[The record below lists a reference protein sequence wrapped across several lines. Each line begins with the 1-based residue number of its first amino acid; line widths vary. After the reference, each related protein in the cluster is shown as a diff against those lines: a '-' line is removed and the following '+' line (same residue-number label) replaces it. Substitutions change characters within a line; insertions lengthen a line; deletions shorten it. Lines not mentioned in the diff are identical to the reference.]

1 MSSAR
6 APADT
11 TPPAPRCEGLG
22 PVVGPQTRWLILGS
36 FPGQASLQAQQYY
49 AHPRNQFWPLLQT
62 LWPDDPLP
70 SGEDAYEARCRWL
83 LSHGLGLWDVYAS
96 CVRSGS
102 LDSAI
107 RDAQRND
114 FQALARQCPQLR
126 LIGFNG
132 AQSFRH
138 AHEVLQD
145 LGEVPVLRLPSTS
158 PAHASQTFDD
168 KLRAWHAAAVQAGLC

>member
-1 MSSAR
+1 M
-6 APADT
+6 
-11 TPPAPRCEGLG
+11 TPCSTDPTVSRDEGLA
-22 PVVGPQTRWLILGS
+22 PVVGQQTRWLILGS
-36 FPGQASLQAQQYY
+36 FPGQASLQARQYY
-49 AHPRNQFWPLLQT
+49 GHPRNQFGRLLQAV
-62 LWPDDPLP
+62 WPDDPLP

-83 LSHGLGLWDVYAS
+83 LSHRLGLWDVYAS
-96 CVRSGS
+96 CVRPGS

-114 FQALARQCPQLR
+114 FRVLARQCPQLC

-138 AHEVLQD
+138 AHEVLSD
-145 LGEVPVLRLPSTS
+145 LGDLPVVRLPSTS

-168 KLRAWHAAAVQAGLC
+168 KLRAWRAAAEQAGLR